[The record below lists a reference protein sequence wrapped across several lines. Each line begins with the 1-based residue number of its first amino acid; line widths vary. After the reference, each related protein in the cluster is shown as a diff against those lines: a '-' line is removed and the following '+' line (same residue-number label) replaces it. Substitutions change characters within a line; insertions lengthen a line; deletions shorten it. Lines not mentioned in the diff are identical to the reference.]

1 MRLLLD
7 THALIWWVLGNPLL
21 SPRASNAIANAASDV
36 LVSSASAWEISIK
49 HRIGK
54 LPPEALVLADNVAV
68 SIEAEGF
75 IELPISIAHGQMAG
89 ALDGH
94 HKDPFDRML
103 IAQAL
108 ADDLTLVSNDMQFD
122 AYGIT
127 RLW

>member
-7 THALIWWVLGNPLL
+7 THTFIWWMTNDAALPP
-21 SPRASNAIANAASDV
+21 STRKAIADEENSVFLSAAT
-36 LVSSASAWEISIK
+36 AWEMTIK
-49 HRIGK
+49 YKIGK
-54 LPPEALVLADNVAV
+54 LPVVAGFIADVPTA
-68 SIEAEGF
+68 IEEQGF
-75 IELPISIAHGQMAG
+75 IELPIGIAHGQAAG

-122 AYGIT
+122 AYGVK

>member
-7 THALIWWVLGNPLL
+7 THALIWWVLENPLL
-21 SPRASNAIANAASDV
+21 SPKATAAIADTANDV
-36 LVSSASAWEISIK
+36 LVSAASAWEISIK
-49 HRIGK
+49 HKIGK
-54 LPPEALVLADNVAV
+54 LPVVAGFIADVPGAM
-68 SIEAEGF
+68 EAEGF
-75 IELPISIAHGQMAG
+75 VELPVSVVHGQMAG

-94 HKDPFDRML
+94 HKDPFDRIL

-108 ADDLTLVSNDMQFD
+108 CEDLTLVSNETRFD

>member
-7 THALIWWVLGNPLL
+7 THTFIWWMTND
-21 SPRASNAIANAASDV
+21 RA
-36 LVSSASAWEISIK
+36 LPASAREMIGREDNDIFLSAATAWEMAIK
-49 HRIGK
+49 HKIGK
-54 LPPEALVLADNVAV
+54 LPIVAGFIADVPGAM
-68 SIEAEGF
+68 EAEGF
-75 IELPISIAHGQMAG
+75 VELPVSVVHGQMAG

-108 ADDLTLVSNDMQFD
+108 CEELTLVSNETRFD
-122 AYGIT
+122 TYGVT

>member
-7 THALIWWVLGNPLL
+7 THTFIWWMTNDLALP
-21 SPRASNAIANAASDV
+21 
-36 LVSSASAWEISIK
+36 ASAREIIGREDNDIFLSAATAWEMAIK
-49 HRIGK
+49 HKIGK
-54 LPPEALVLADNVAV
+54 LPIVAGFIADVPGA
-68 SIEAEGF
+68 IEAEGF
-75 IELPISIAHGQMAG
+75 VELPVSVVHGQLAG

-108 ADDLTLVSNDMQFD
+108 CEDLTLVSNETRFD
-122 AYGIT
+122 AYGVT

>member
-1 MRLLLD
+1 
-7 THALIWWVLGNPLL
+7 
-21 SPRASNAIANAASDV
+21 
-36 LVSSASAWEISIK
+36 
-49 HRIGK
+49 
-54 LPPEALVLADNVAV
+54 V

-108 ADDLTLVSNDMQFD
+108 ADDLTIVSNDMQFD

>member
-7 THALIWWVLGNPLL
+7 THTFIWWMTND
-21 SPRASNAIANAASDV
+21 RA
-36 LVSSASAWEISIK
+36 LPASAREIIGREDNDIFLSAATAWEMAIK
-49 HRIGK
+49 HKIGK
-54 LPPEALVLADNVAV
+54 LPIVAGFIADVPGAM
-68 SIEAEGF
+68 ATEGF
-75 IELPISIAHGQMAG
+75 AELPVSVVHGQMAG

-108 ADDLTLVSNDMQFD
+108 CEDLTLVSNETRFD

>member
-7 THALIWWVLGNPLL
+7 THTFIWWMTND
-21 SPRASNAIANAASDV
+21 RA
-36 LVSSASAWEISIK
+36 LPASAREIIGREDNDVFLSAATAWEMAIK
-49 HRIGK
+49 HKIGK
-54 LPPEALVLADNVAV
+54 LPVVAGFIADVPGAM
-68 SIEAEGF
+68 EAEGF
-75 IELPISIAHGQMAG
+75 VELPVSVVHGQMAG

-108 ADDLTLVSNDMQFD
+108 CEELTLVSNETRFD
-122 AYGIT
+122 TYGVT

>member
-7 THALIWWVLGNPLL
+7 THTFIWWMTND
-21 SPRASNAIANAASDV
+21 RA
-36 LVSSASAWEISIK
+36 LPASARRMIGDEDNEIFLSAATAWEMAIK
-49 HRIGK
+49 HKIGK
-54 LPPEALVLADNVAV
+54 LPIVAGFIADVPGAM
-68 SIEAEGF
+68 EAEGF
-75 IELPISIAHGQMAG
+75 VELPVSVVHGQMAG

-108 ADDLTLVSNDMQFD
+108 CEDLTLVSNETRFD

>member
-21 SPRASNAIANAASDV
+21 SARASNAIANAASDV

-54 LPPEALVLADNVAV
+54 LPPEAHVLADNVAA

-75 IELPISIAHGQMAG
+75 IELPIGIAHGQMAG

-108 ADDLTLVSNDMQFD
+108 AEDLALVSNDMQFD
-122 AYGIT
+122 AYGVK

>member
-7 THALIWWVLGNPLL
+7 THTFIWWMTNAAALPP
-21 SPRASNAIANAASDV
+21 STRKTIADEENAIFLSA
-36 LVSSASAWEISIK
+36 ASAWEMTIK
-49 HRIGK
+49 YKIGK
-54 LPPEALVLADNVAV
+54 LPVVAGFIADVPTA
-68 SIEAEGF
+68 IEEQGF
-75 IELPISIAHGQMAG
+75 IELPIGIAHGQMAG

-108 ADDLTLVSNDMQFD
+108 AEDLTLVSNDMQFD
-122 AYGIT
+122 AYGVK

>member
-7 THALIWWVLGNPLL
+7 THTFIWWMTNDLALP
-21 SPRASNAIANAASDV
+21 
-36 LVSSASAWEISIK
+36 ASAREIIGREDNDIFLSAATAWEMAIK
-49 HRIGK
+49 HKIGK
-54 LPPEALVLADNVAV
+54 LPIVAGFIADVPGA
-68 SIEAEGF
+68 IEAEGF
-75 IELPISIAHGQMAG
+75 VELPVSGVHGQLAG

-108 ADDLTLVSNDMQFD
+108 SENLTLISNETRFD
-122 AYGIT
+122 AYGVT

>member
-7 THALIWWVLGNPLL
+7 THTFIWWMTND
-21 SPRASNAIANAASDV
+21 RA
-36 LVSSASAWEISIK
+36 LPASAREIIGREDNDVFLSAATAWEMAIK
-49 HRIGK
+49 HKIGK
-54 LPPEALVLADNVAV
+54 LPVVAGFIADVPGAM
-68 SIEAEGF
+68 EAEGF
-75 IELPISIAHGQMAG
+75 IELPVSVVHGQMAG

-108 ADDLTLVSNDMQFD
+108 CEELTLVSNETRFD
-122 AYGIT
+122 TYGVT

>member
-1 MRLLLD
+1 MQLLLD
-7 THALIWWVLGNPLL
+7 THAFIWWMTNDTALPASTRKMIGDEENSIFL
-21 SPRASNAIANAASDV
+21 SAAT
-36 LVSSASAWEISIK
+36 AWEMTIK
-49 HRIGK
+49 YKIGK
-54 LPPEALVLADNVAV
+54 LPVVAGFIADVPSA
-68 SIEAEGF
+68 IEEQGF

-122 AYGIT
+122 AYGVT

>member
-1 MRLLLD
+1 MQLLLD
-7 THALIWWVLGNPLL
+7 THTFIWWMTNDTALPASTRKMIGDEENSIYL
-21 SPRASNAIANAASDV
+21 SAAT
-36 LVSSASAWEISIK
+36 AWEMTIK
-49 HRIGK
+49 YKIGK
-54 LPPEALVLADNVAV
+54 LPVMAGFNADVPSA
-68 SIEAEGF
+68 IEEQGF
-75 IELPISIAHGQMAG
+75 IELPISIFHGQMAG

-122 AYGIT
+122 AYGVT

>member
-7 THALIWWVLGNPLL
+7 THALIWWVLENPLL
-21 SPRASNAIANAASDV
+21 SPKASAAIADTANDV
-36 LVSSASAWEISIK
+36 LVSAASAWEISIK
-49 HRIGK
+49 HKIGK
-54 LPPEALVLADNVAV
+54 LPPEAVVLAGDVAKAV
-68 SIEAEGF
+68 ASGGF
-75 IELPISIAHGQMAG
+75 VELPVTMIHGQMAG

-108 ADDLTLVSNDMQFD
+108 CEELTLVSNETRFD
-122 AYGIT
+122 TYGVT

>member
-7 THALIWWVLGNPLL
+7 THTFIWWMTND
-21 SPRASNAIANAASDV
+21 RA
-36 LVSSASAWEISIK
+36 LPASAREIIGREDNDIFLSAATAWEMAIK
-49 HRIGK
+49 HKIGK
-54 LPPEALVLADNVAV
+54 LPIVAGFIADVPGAM
-68 SIEAEGF
+68 EAEGF
-75 IELPISIAHGQMAG
+75 VELPVSVVHGQMAG

-108 ADDLTLVSNDMQFD
+108 CEELTLVSNETRFD
-122 AYGIT
+122 TYGVT

>member
-7 THALIWWVLGNPLL
+7 THTFIWWMTND
-21 SPRASNAIANAASDV
+21 RA
-36 LVSSASAWEISIK
+36 LPASAREIIGREDNDVFLSAATAWEMAIK
-49 HRIGK
+49 HKIGK
-54 LPPEALVLADNVAV
+54 LPVVAGFIADVPRAM
-68 SIEAEGF
+68 EAEGF
-75 IELPISIAHGQMAG
+75 IELPVSVVHGQMAG

-108 ADDLTLVSNDMQFD
+108 CEELTLVSNETRFD
-122 AYGIT
+122 TYGVT

>member
-7 THALIWWVLGNPLL
+7 THTFIWWMTND
-21 SPRASNAIANAASDV
+21 RA
-36 LVSSASAWEISIK
+36 LPASAREMIGREDNDIFLSAATAWEMAIK
-49 HRIGK
+49 HKIGK
-54 LPPEALVLADNVAV
+54 LPIVAGFIADVPGAM
-68 SIEAEGF
+68 EAEGF
-75 IELPISIAHGQMAG
+75 IELPVSVVHGQMAG

-108 ADDLTLVSNDMQFD
+108 CEELTLVSNETRFD
-122 AYGIT
+122 TYGVT